1 MGLKKVA
8 PQCSL
13 LVAKLKQRT
22 TEGPLLCEK
31 NHTTKLM
38 EPQALFLRVVMAKD
52 TPIGLLTSVAV
63 LYRLQVLPRCVAL
76 NMQNA
81 LPAIISAAKR
91 QPLTNGR
98 TTLPARSRIR
108 MQGASPASNA
118 VALSA
123 NT

>member
-8 PQCSL
+8 PRCL
-13 LVAKLKQRT
+13 LMSPNKTDK
-22 TEGPLLCEK
+22 TEGAISCEK
-31 NHTTKLM
+31 NHTTKRL

-52 TPIGLLTSVAV
+52 TPIGLLTSVAGR
-63 LYRLQVLPRCVAL
+63 YRLQVLPRCVAL

-91 QPLTNGR
+91 QPLTNGS
-98 TTLPARSRIR
+98 TTPPARSRIR